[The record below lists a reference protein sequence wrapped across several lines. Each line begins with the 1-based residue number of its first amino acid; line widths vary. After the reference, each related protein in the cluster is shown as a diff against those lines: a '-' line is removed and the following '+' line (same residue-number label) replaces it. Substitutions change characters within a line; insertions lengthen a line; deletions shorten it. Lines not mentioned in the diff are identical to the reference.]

1 MFLWFALW
9 SIGAKVAMINYN
21 LTGAPLLHSV
31 KVSTARLLLVDDA
44 VKSALNDEVME
55 QLSSSNFREEGGSVQ
70 IEFFSDSLE
79 QQLAGLD
86 PVREPDEVRGGQNMS
101 SMAMLIYTSGTTGK

>member
-1 MFLWFALW
+1 
-9 SIGAKVAMINYN
+9 MINYN

-44 VKSALNDEVME
+44 LKPALNDEVMG
-55 QLSSSNFREEGGSVQ
+55 QLSSQGFKEKGGPVQ
-70 IEFFSDSLE
+70 VEFFNDTLE
-79 QQLAGLD
+79 QQLAGFD
-86 PVREPDEVRGGQNMS
+86 PVREPDEVRGGQAVT